1 MAKGSQMHRP
11 KVETDRTLIRL
22 DILAAGLT
30 HRLVEAED
38 IRNRFTK
45 AFDAN
50 LWPTRRSLSRVF
62 ADRETTDAQH

>member
-1 MAKGSQMHRP
+1 MHRS
-11 KVETDRTLIRL
+11 KVETDPTRIRL
-22 DILAAGLT
+22 DILAAGLKY
-30 HRLVEAED
+30 RLVEAGD

>member
-1 MAKGSQMHRP
+1 LKY
-11 KVETDRTLIRL
+11 
-22 DILAAGLT
+22 
-30 HRLVEAED
+30 RLVEAED

>member
-1 MAKGSQMHRP
+1 MHRSR
-11 KVETDRTLIRL
+11 VEPDPTLIRL
-22 DILAAGLT
+22 DTRPA
-30 HRLVEAED
+30 RLKDRPVEAED

>member
-1 MAKGSQMHRP
+1 MYPP
-11 KVETDRTLIRL
+11 KVEPDPTLIRL
-22 DILAAGLT
+22 DFLAAGLK